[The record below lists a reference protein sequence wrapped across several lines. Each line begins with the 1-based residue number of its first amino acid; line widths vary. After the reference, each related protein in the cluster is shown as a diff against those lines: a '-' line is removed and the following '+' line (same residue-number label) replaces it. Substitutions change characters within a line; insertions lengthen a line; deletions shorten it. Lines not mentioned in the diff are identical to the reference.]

1 LNYLEEGGG
10 GLGSNPLGRIAS
22 IELVGL
28 IDGAGTLIER
38 IKTAEISNF
47 DSVQTGT
54 PVERLTKLEVG
65 LNLNPR
71 QCLERIAVIEHT
83 GMGEVTGPGI
93 ATLMERVKKAETCI
107 FGLEAEP
114 GNPID
119 RIKTL
124 EAGLDIVFL
133 DSTAEFIPDEAPEAS
148 ASEAKT
154 KKKGGF
160 FGLGGKQQPTPPA
173 PAPAPPAP
181 APASAPSGNSISS
194 RERDRE
200 IATGLSIKELR
211 MHLRGHSVLEAK
223 IQVVKG
229 MCTKVCKYILVQ
241 KSSVIAYVCSDCQG
255 CVEKRELVELLLS
268 CNEYDEAPAPAPAYA
283 PPAPAPATAAAAVP
297 APAPESA
304 VDPRQA
310 PEVAPPTPFE
320 RIAVIEAADMGGMK
334 EGTLADRIRDAELAL
349 VAFEGRRFVCFPKKI
364 EEQIAFSKP
373 AHTKTKLAIWTAR
386 CRHPRAQVAT
396 A

>member
-1 LNYLEEGGG
+1 MNYLEEGGG

-148 ASEAKT
+148 VSEAKT

-181 APASAPSGNSISS
+181 APAPAPSGNSVSS
-194 RERDRE
+194 RERDRQ

-211 MHLRGHSVLEAK
+211 MHLRGHGVSETK

-229 MCTKVCKYILVQ
+229 MCTKYVRTFCY
-241 KSSVIAYVCSDCQG
+241 KS
-255 CVEKRELVELLLS
+255 
-268 CNEYDEAPAPAPAYA
+268 
-283 PPAPAPATAAAAVP
+283 
-297 APAPESA
+297 
-304 VDPRQA
+304 
-310 PEVAPPTPFE
+310 
-320 RIAVIEAADMGGMK
+320 
-334 EGTLADRIRDAELAL
+334 
-349 VAFEGRRFVCFPKKI
+349 
-364 EEQIAFSKP
+364 
-373 AHTKTKLAIWTAR
+373 
-386 CRHPRAQVAT
+386 QV
-396 A
+396 